1 MCEDKIL
8 LNEIQEGEPAVV
20 KELISTGSMR
30 RRLLDI
36 GLVEGTN
43 IECLQK
49 SPAGDPV
56 AYLIRGAVIA
66 LRAEDSAAVLVG

>member
-1 MCEDKIL
+1 MCEDKIPL
-8 LNEIQEGEPAVV
+8 SKIQEGESAVV
-20 KELISTGSMR
+20 RELTSTGSMR

-49 SPAGDPV
+49 SRRSGGLPDSR
-56 AYLIRGAVIA
+56 RGHCIA
-66 LRAEDSAAVLVG
+66 R